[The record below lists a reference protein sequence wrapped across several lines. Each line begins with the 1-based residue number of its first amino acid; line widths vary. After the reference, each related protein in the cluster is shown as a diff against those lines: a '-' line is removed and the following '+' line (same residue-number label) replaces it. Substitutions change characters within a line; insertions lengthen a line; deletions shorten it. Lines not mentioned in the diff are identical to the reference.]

1 MIPMLGTDRSM
12 TIKLN
17 VDYVARLD
25 VYISANTDFTRSYV
39 EKLVDGGLCKINGR
53 VASKSGIKLKSGD
66 FIELVVPEPVN
77 KIEKK
82 DIYFE
87 IIYED
92 ADIAVI
98 NKPQGLTVH
107 PAGNNFDN
115 TLVNGLMFRLDHLSG
130 INGVIRPGIVH
141 RLDKDTSGVMIIAKN
156 DKAHLSLSQQIAD
169 RTVKKRYVA
178 LLEGNLSDDSG
189 IIKTKIGRNP
199 KNRQQMAVTFDGK
212 DAVTEYRVIERF
224 KDNCFVM
231 FNLHTGRT
239 HQIRVHAKYLGHP
252 VVGDPVY
259 GFKKQKFNLKG
270 QLLHSYSLTVKH
282 PVTEKEMTFTAPI
295 PDYFV
300 DVYNILA
307 NQNNKESFEQNI
319 VDKYLQM

>member
-1 MIPMLGTDRSM
+1 M
-12 TIKLN
+12 TIKIN
-17 VDYVARLD
+17 VDDSARLD
-25 VYISANTDFTRSYV
+25 VYVAAKTEYTRSYI
-39 EKLVDGGLCKINGR
+39 EKLVDRGLCRINGI
-53 VASKSGIKLKSGD
+53 VANKSGTKLKVGD
-66 FIELVVPEPVN
+66 VVEIEIPELVE

-92 ADIAVI
+92 DDIAVI

-115 TLVNGLMFRLDHLSG
+115 TLVNGLMFRLDRLSG

-141 RLDKDTSGVMIIAKN
+141 RLDKDTSGVMIVAKN
-156 DKAHLSLSQQIAD
+156 DKAHLSLSDQIAA

-189 IIKTKIGRNP
+189 IVKTKIGRNP

-212 DAVTEYRVIERF
+212 DAVTQYRVIERF
-224 KDNCFVM
+224 KENCFVL
-231 FNLHTGRT
+231 FDLHTGRT

-270 QLLHSYSLTVKH
+270 QLLHSYSLTVTH
-282 PVTEKEMTFTAPI
+282 PVTEKEMTFVAPI
-295 PDYFV
+295 PNYFV

-307 NQNNKESFEQNI
+307 NQNNKRSFAQNI